1 MVNEDILDLGV
12 ITQYQTLSGLTSMC
26 WSRQWRFS
34 FQELLASRRHQPITC
49 ADFTLTSL
57 RFSNTNFCEADDL
70 IDSNRMPFH
79 DPKVCVFSCHRFMNH
94 PYFPLLVIF
103 ALAAAVILALLF
115 IAAKIGPK
123 STNPAKAD
131 PFESGNPPRGD
142 ARIRFSVKFYLVAML
157 FLIFDLE
164 VVFLYPWAIYFRQL
178 GIFGLVQMGIFLVIL
193 TVGYIYVWKK
203 GALEW
208 D

>member
-1 MVNEDILDLGV
+1 MH
-12 ITQYQTLSGLTSMC
+12 S
-26 WSRQWRFS
+26 
-34 FQELLASRRHQPITC
+34 
-49 ADFTLTSL
+49 
-57 RFSNTNFCEADDL
+57 
-70 IDSNRMPFH
+70 
-79 DPKVCVFSCHRFMNH
+79 
-94 PYFPLLVIF
+94 PYFPLLVLF
-103 ALAAAVILALLF
+103 AIAGIIVLALLTL
-115 IAAKIGPK
+115 AWKVGPK
-123 STNPAKAD
+123 SRASSVKAE

-142 ARIRFSVKFYLVAML
+142 ARIRFSVRFYLVAML

-178 GIFGLVQMGIFLVIL
+178 GVFGLIQMAIFLVIL

>member
-1 MVNEDILDLGV
+1 MFD
-12 ITQYQTLSGLTSMC
+12 
-26 WSRQWRFS
+26 
-34 FQELLASRRHQPITC
+34 RHQRHT
-49 ADFTLTSL
+49 
-57 RFSNTNFCEADDL
+57 FSQPQG
-70 IDSNRMPFH
+70 M
-79 DPKVCVFSCHRFMNH
+79 VFFNCHRFMNH

-103 ALAAAVILALLF
+103 ALAGTVVLALLLV
-115 IAAKIGPK
+115 ASKVGPK
-123 STNPAKAD
+123 STNPAKRE
-131 PFESGNPPRGD
+131 PFESGNRPRGD

-178 GIFGLVQMGIFLVIL
+178 GIAGLVQMGIFLGIL
-193 TVGYIYVWKK
+193 AIGYIYVWKK

>member
-1 MVNEDILDLGV
+1 MD
-12 ITQYQTLSGLTSMC
+12 
-26 WSRQWRFS
+26 
-34 FQELLASRRHQPITC
+34 
-49 ADFTLTSL
+49 
-57 RFSNTNFCEADDL
+57 
-70 IDSNRMPFH
+70 
-79 DPKVCVFSCHRFMNH
+79 H
-94 PYFPLLVIF
+94 PYFPLVIIF
-103 ALAAAVILALLF
+103 AVAAVVVLALLLV
-115 IAAKIGPK
+115 ASKVGPK

-142 ARIRFSVKFYLVAML
+142 ARIRFSIRFYLVAML

-178 GIFGLVQMGIFLVIL
+178 GVSGLVQMGIFLVIL
-193 TVGYIYVWKK
+193 AIGYAYVWKK